1 MCSSTNWLGA
11 EGLPCPDAAV
21 HQGFRHCPAPSGP
34 AGRGKGRNLGT
45 PALEKTFAK
54 GLTLLETLVAMEE
67 PASVTRL
74 GNMLGLYKSNVHR
87 LLRTLVDS
95 GYVVQIEDGRYM
107 PSLRLTEMGEA
118 VWAAIDLERLAGPA
132 LRDLAAGAG
141 QGLILASAERGG
153 LRVRAVAGPDAGL
166 PAPGSALP
174 MQGSARLLADL
185 LRREGLE
192 DRVLVLPHAGA
203 AGGAGQLCL
212 APVPDLRLPAPLAL
226 GLAAP
231 AGRAQAAEACALAE
245 RLAQILSGAGP
256 AIPGRTPVSV

>member
-1 MCSSTNWLGA
+1 M
-11 EGLPCPDAAV
+11 
-21 HQGFRHCPAPSGP
+21 
-34 AGRGKGRNLGT
+34 
-45 PALEKTFAK
+45 EKTFAK

-153 LRVRAVAGPDAGL
+153 LRVRAAAGSDAGPDAGL

-185 LRREGLE
+185 LRREGAE
-192 DRVLVLPHAGA
+192 DRVLVLPH